1 MCKQNLSGHECC
13 IMPNHISLSDFVLN
27 RVRCL
32 VPFQILLRG
41 LIPDLWLCVPRG
53 FGPRCVPAQP
63 GPARRAPGTR
73 ALPHARPPGPFLS
86 FDFSRAATSLS
97 PPVVP

>member
-1 MCKQNLSGHECC
+1 
-13 IMPNHISLSDFVLN
+13 MPNHISLSDFVLN